1 MELIDEVQ
9 KGLEHRKEKNY
20 KIYSNPS
27 NVPLIH
33 DFYTGSNICYKRF
46 YMHILISISYHV
58 KLNRSI
64 VEAR

>member
-27 NVPLIH
+27 NVSSGIIY
-33 DFYTGSNICYKRF
+33 DFYTGSNICYKHF
-46 YMHILISISYHV
+46 YLHNNKHILP
-58 KLNRSI
+58 R
-64 VEAR
+64 